1 METRTEP
8 APTPDGR
15 TAPPLPPPPPRDEE
29 KAPPARKRPP
39 LAAIVAGVIV
49 LIAVLIWGV
58 RFLAYATTHETT
70 DDARVDADTVT
81 VTSKIAERVDS
92 ILVDTNQVVHKGDIL
107 IRLDNRD
114 ERTRLAQARAAVDA
128 QVAQAGAAEQ
138 NVALTSQLQAAQ
150 AAQGQGGVTSAQ
162 AQLQSARAN
171 DTAELQ
177 NVTAARAAVAG
188 AEAQLRVAQ
197 AQVPSASAALARA
210 NADYAR
216 YSSLAQTGDASQQQL
231 DAQRAAQAQAVA
243 QYQAAQAQVTSA
255 QTAVAQAQAR
265 VTSAEASATAAAA
278 TVASNGGAIQT
289 AQGRL
294 GESSAAAR
302 VPAVQAQATAAQ
314 AQVASARAQAQ
325 TAQDQLDYTV
335 IRSPIDGIVGE
346 KDVAAGATVA
356 PGQALLQL
364 VPRTKLYIT
373 ANYKETQ
380 LTNMQVGQPVDVTVD
395 AYKGT
400 TFTGRVESLG
410 PASQNT
416 FSLIPA
422 QNATGNFVKVTQR
435 LPVRIAI
442 VDPPADKPLRVGMSV
457 ETSVKVK

>member
-1 METRTEP
+1 VETRTEP
-8 APTPDGR
+8 APIADGR
-15 TAPPLPPPPPRDEE
+15 TAPPPPPPRDDV
-29 KAPPARKRPP
+29 KPAPSRKRPP
-39 LAAIVAGVIV
+39 LPAIVAGAIV

-81 VTSKIAERVDS
+81 VTSKIAERVDQ
-92 ILVDTNQVVHKGDIL
+92 ILVDTNQHVRKGQIL
-107 IRLDNRD
+107 IVLDNRD
-114 ERTRLAQARAAVDA
+114 ERTRLAQAQAAVDA
-128 QVAQAGAAEQ
+128 QIAQASAAQE

-150 AAQGQGGVTSAQ
+150 AAQGRGGVNSAD
-162 AQLQSARAN
+162 AELQSARAN
-171 DTAELQ
+171 GVAEDQ
-177 NVTAARAAVAG
+177 NVNAARAAVAG
-188 AEAQLRVAQ
+188 AQAQLRVAQ
-197 AQVPSASAALARA
+197 AQVPSANAALARA

-231 DAQRAAQAQAVA
+231 DAERAAQAQALA
-243 QYQAAQAQVTSA
+243 QYQAAQEQVTAA
-255 QTAVAQAQAR
+255 QTAVTQAQAR
-265 VTSAEASATAAAA
+265 LTSAEASATAAAA
-278 TVASNGGAIQT
+278 AVAANAGAIQT

-294 GESSAAAR
+294 GESDAPAR
-302 VPAVQAQATAAQ
+302 VPATQAQADAAQ

-325 TAQDQLDYTV
+325 TARDQLDYTV
-335 IRSPIDGIVGE
+335 IRSPIDGYVGE
-346 KDVAAGATVA
+346 KDIEAGATVS

-364 VPRTKLYIT
+364 VPETQLYIT

-380 LTNMQVGQPVDVTVD
+380 LTNMAVGQSVDVTVD

-400 TFTGRVESLG
+400 AFNGRVESIG